1 MIITCWRGQISEPPV
16 NVKAETTCCEPE
28 GRYFTPFWLI
38 SFAVSVKFPLIKTP
52 QHAQFQLAVNAIT
65 GNIAYPPLTEAV
77 EIEASD
83 SEIVPVQVSW
93 ETIKK
98 DRYIQAL
105 NGKIHKKA
113 RLMAK
118 ISYDMQNVSLV
129 YKQTSLWH
137 VEFHNHSQCTIA
149 VDTLTGEYGIVHK
162 HK

>member
-1 MIITCWRGQISEPPV
+1 M
-16 NVKAETTCCEPE
+16 
-28 GRYFTPFWLI
+28 
-38 SFAVSVKFPLIKTP
+38 
-52 QHAQFQLAVNAIT
+52 
-65 GNIAYPPLTEAV
+65 EAM
-77 EIEASD
+77 D
-83 SEIVPVQVSW
+83 SEIVPVQISW
-93 ETIKK
+93 ETINK

-105 NGKIHKKA
+105 NGKLHKKA

-149 VDTLTGEYGIVHK
+149 IDTLTGEYGIVNK